1 MRDTNHTPV
10 EARFNLDIP
19 MPHVHMTI
27 PEMMAMGQA
36 PDMYGLDEDDD
47 LQLVYFGNTTHAI
60 YNPTNGHYTLVIGNG
75 EFLFRG
81 CGSDAVKMCNMI
93 QEYLDNEGVLIDHIN
108 KYTWSWANTVAN
120 NLDPDRFWAEVR
132 FLFEKE
138 GNVIDNLAGEGDDMY
153 MFHVNDY
160 QVFGLQTPED
170 DYRVIKWVDGDAVL
184 VGHFTTMSAVRTG
197 IEVREAEE
205 KLMKATADQMDGIAK
220 LLFPKGEM

>member
-27 PEMMAMGQA
+27 PEMMSMGQA

-47 LQLVYFGNTTHAI
+47 LQLVYFGNTAHATYCPKSKEYYLTI
-60 YNPTNGHYTLVIGNG
+60 DRTGWTYRGHDV
-75 EFLFRG
+75 
-81 CGSDAVKMCNMI
+81 VKMCNRL
-93 QEYLDNEGVLIDHIN
+93 QEYLDGEGMLVDHLN

-120 NLDPDRFWAEVR
+120 NLDPDRFWAEVC

-138 GNVIDNLAGEGDDMY
+138 GNVIDNLAGEGDDMF

-160 QVFGLQTPED
+160 QIFGLQTPED

-184 VGHFTTMSAVRTG
+184 VGHYPTMVDCYTA
-197 IEVREAEE
+197 IELHDKEQKMREAAL
-205 KLMKATADQMDGIAK
+205 KHAATVIDMVYNSGK
-220 LLFPKGEM
+220 N